1 MTDTHDSLSSTQNE
15 ALDCWIHGVAH
26 LCAEFDQL
34 ETLRIMATVI
44 VELKNGGDATIG
56 KRKHTQPSVGRSG

>member
-1 MTDTHDSLSSTQNE
+1 MTDTHDSLSSTQKE

-26 LCAEFDQL
+26 LCTEFDQQ

-44 VELKNGGDATIG
+44 VELTNGGEATIG
-56 KRKHTQPSVGRSG
+56 KQKHTQPSVGRSG